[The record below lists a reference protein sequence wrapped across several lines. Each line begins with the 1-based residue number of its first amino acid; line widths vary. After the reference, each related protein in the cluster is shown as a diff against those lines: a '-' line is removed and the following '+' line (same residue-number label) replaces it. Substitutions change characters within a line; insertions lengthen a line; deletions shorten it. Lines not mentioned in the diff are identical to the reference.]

1 MIRLCAFADEADVTI
16 KGQIAA
22 LKRNGISLIEVRGIN
37 GTNVADLT
45 DEQATAYAKEYA
57 DNGIK
62 VWSVGSP
69 LGKTDVS
76 ADYDAFM
83 AKCKR
88 VFEIANIFQA
98 KNVRVFSF
106 YNAYESEEEVFRR
119 LTAATDL
126 AKEYGLTLCHENE
139 KEIYGDVLFR
149 VKRVLE
155 NVPNLKSV
163 FDPANFVEV
172 GEDAETALNELA
184 PYTYYYHVKD
194 TVRET
199 EEKVPAGMGDG
210 AIPSLIRQ
218 AAERDTVLTVEP
230 HLAIFEGY
238 AQIDNTE
245 MKGKFTFKDNHEA
258 FDTAVTALKNE
269 ILKAGLKP
277 VEGGFE
283 K

>member
-1 MIRLCAFADEADVTI
+1 MIRLCAFADEADKAI
-16 KGQIAA
+16 SGQIAA

-37 GTNVADLT
+37 GINVADLT

-57 DNGIK
+57 SNGIS

-69 LGKTDVS
+69 LGKTDAA
-76 ADYDAFM
+76 ADYDAFI

-106 YNAYESEEEVFRR
+106 YNAYDMEAEVFRR
-119 LTAATDL
+119 LTAATRL

-149 VKRVLE
+149 VKRVLD
-155 NVPNLKSV
+155 NVPQLKSV
-163 FDPANFVEV
+163 FDPANFMEV
-172 GEDAETALNELA
+172 GEDAENALNELA

-194 TVRET
+194 VIRATK
-199 EEKVPAGMGDG
+199 EKVPAGMGDG

-218 AAERDTVLTVEP
+218 AAERDSVLTVEP
-230 HLAIFEGY
+230 HLAVFEGY
-238 AQIDNTE
+238 AQIDNTQ
-245 MKGKFTFKDNHEA
+245 MKGRFTFKDNHEA
-258 FDTAVTALKNE
+258 FDAAVVALKNE

>member
-1 MIRLCAFADEADVTI
+1 M
-16 KGQIAA
+16 
-22 LKRNGISLIEVRGIN
+22 
-37 GTNVADLT
+37 
-45 DEQATAYAKEYA
+45 
-57 DNGIK
+57 
-62 VWSVGSP
+62 
-69 LGKTDVS
+69 
-76 ADYDAFM
+76 
-83 AKCKR
+83 
-88 VFEIANIFQA
+88 
-98 KNVRVFSF
+98 
-106 YNAYESEEEVFRR
+106 
-119 LTAATDL
+119 
-126 AKEYGLTLCHENE
+126 
-139 KEIYGDVLFR
+139 LFR

-172 GEDAETALNELA
+172 GEDAESALNELA

-199 EEKVPAGMGDG
+199 EEQVPAGMGDG

-269 ILKAGLKP
+269 ILKVGLKP

-283 K
+283 Q